1 MELLSL
7 RKIYSMIRFSEN
19 HSLKAH
25 NTFGIDTKAKYYFEF
40 TEQEDLEVFLNSN
53 NTWKEEKL
61 IVLGEGSNILFM
73 NDFDGLVIH
82 PNVPGMNS
90 VWEDRNHDW
99 IEVGAGEVW
108 DEFVEFAVNQGLGG
122 TENLSLIPGK
132 VGAAPVQN
140 IGAYGQEVCRLVEK
154 VKGYD
159 LEKGCAAEFSATEC
173 EFAYRNSVFKNYLK
187 NRFIITSVI
196 FRLDKFPEFNLG
208 YGQLEEKVKEK
219 GEATLHTIREAVI
232 EIRSSK
238 LPDVKEVG
246 NAGSFFKN
254 PVVDVL
260 LAEQIKSKYPEIP
273 FYPGGEGKI
282 KLAAGWLI
290 EQAGWKGKRIG
301 EAGVHEQQALVIV
314 NYGKATGK
322 EIYALSEE
330 ICKSVEEKFGLA
342 LEREVNCI

>member
-1 MELLSL
+1 M

-25 NTFGIDTKAKYYFEF
+25 NTFGIDAKAKYYFEF
-40 TEQEDLEVFLNSN
+40 TEPEDLQVFLNSN
-53 NTWKEEKL
+53 KSWKEEKL
-61 IVLGEGSNILFM
+61 IVLGEGSNLLFLS
-73 NDFDGLVIH
+73 DFDGLVIH

-90 VWEDRNHDW
+90 VWEDRNHEW
-99 IEVGAGEVW
+99 FEVGAGEVW
-108 DEFVEFAVNQGLGG
+108 DEFVEFAVNRGLGG
-122 TENLSLIPGK
+122 AENLSLIPGK

-154 VKGYD
+154 VKGFD
-159 LEKGCAAEFSATEC
+159 LEKGCAAEFNAAEC
-173 EFAYRNSVFKNYLK
+173 LFQYRNSIFKNYLK

-208 YGQLEEKVKEK
+208 YGQLEERVNEK
-219 GEATLHTIREAVI
+219 GEVNLHNVREAVI

-238 LPDVKEVG
+238 LPDVKEFG

-254 PVVDVL
+254 PVVEVA

-273 FYPGGEGKI
+273 VYPGGEGKI

-290 EQAGWKGKRIG
+290 EQAGWKGKRMG
-301 EAGVHEQQALVIV
+301 EAGVHEQQALVLV

-322 EIYALSEE
+322 AIYELSEAV
-330 ICKSVEEKFGLA
+330 CKSVEEKFGVT

>member
-25 NTFGIDTKAKYYFEF
+25 NTFGIDAKAKYYFEF
-40 TEQEDLEVFLNSN
+40 TELEDLEVFLNSN

-108 DEFVEFAVNQGLGG
+108 DEFVEFAVDQGLGG

-290 EQAGWKGKRIG
+290 EQSGWKGKRIG

-330 ICKSVEEKFGLA
+330 ICKSVEEKFGVA

>member
-1 MELLSL
+1 
-7 RKIYSMIRFSEN
+7 MIRFSEN

-25 NTFGIDTKAKYYFEF
+25 NTFGIDAKAKYYFEF
-40 TEQEDLEVFLNSN
+40 TELEDLQVFLNSN
-53 NTWKEEKL
+53 KTWQEEKL

-90 VWEDRNHDW
+90 VWEDRNHEW
-99 IEVGAGEVW
+99 FEVGAGEVW
-108 DEFVEFAVNQGLGG
+108 DEFVEFVVNQGLGG

-154 VKGYD
+154 VKGFD
-159 LEKGCAAEFSATEC
+159 LEKGCPVEYPATEC
-173 EFAYRNSVFKNYLK
+173 GFAYRNSVFKSYLK

-208 YGQLEEKVKEK
+208 YGQLEDKVKEK
-219 GEATLHTIREAVI
+219 GETNLRNIREAVI

-238 LPDVKEVG
+238 LPDVKELG

-254 PVVDVL
+254 PVVDVM

-290 EQAGWKGKRIG
+290 EQAGWKGKRISD
-301 EAGVHEQQALVIV
+301 AGVHEQQALVLV
-314 NYGKATGK
+314 NYGNATGK
-322 EIYALSEE
+322 EIYSLSED
-330 ICKSVEEKFGLA
+330 ICKSVEEKFGIS

>member
-1 MELLSL
+1 
-7 RKIYSMIRFSEN
+7 MIRFSEN

-25 NTFGIDTKAKYYFEF
+25 NTFGIEAKAKYYFEF
-40 TEQEDLEVFLNSN
+40 TELEDLQVFLNSN
-53 NTWKEEKL
+53 KSWKEEKL

-90 VWEDRNHDW
+90 VWEDRNHVW
-99 IEVGAGEVW
+99 FEVGAGEVW
-108 DEFVEFAVNQGLGG
+108 DEFVEFVVNQGLGG
-122 TENLSLIPGK
+122 AENLSLIPGK

-140 IGAYGQEVCRLVEK
+140 IGAYGQEVCRLIEK
-154 VKGYD
+154 VKGFD
-159 LEKGCAAEFSATEC
+159 LEKGCAVEYPATEC
-173 EFAYRNSVFKNYLK
+173 GFAYRNSVFKSYLK

-196 FRLDKFPEFNLG
+196 MRMDKFPEFNLG
-208 YGQLEEKVKEK
+208 YGQLEEKVKAK
-219 GEATLHTIREAVI
+219 GEANLHNIREAVI

-238 LPDVKEVG
+238 LPDVKELG

-254 PVVDVL
+254 PVVDMA
-260 LAEQIKSKYPEIP
+260 LAEQIKSKYPEVP

-301 EAGVHEQQALVIV
+301 DAGVHEQQALVLV
-314 NYGKATGK
+314 NYGNATGK
-322 EIYALSEE
+322 EIYELSEAV
-330 ICKSVEEKFGLA
+330 CQSVEEKFGVT

>member
-1 MELLSL
+1 
-7 RKIYSMIRFSEN
+7 MIRFSEN

-25 NTFGIDTKAKYYFEF
+25 NTFGIDAKAKYYFEF
-40 TEQEDLEVFLNSN
+40 TELEDLQVFLNSN
-53 NTWKEEKL
+53 KSRKEEKL

-90 VWEDRNHDW
+90 IWEDRNHEW
-99 IEVGAGEVW
+99 FEVGAGEVW

-122 TENLSLIPGK
+122 AENLSLIPGK
-132 VGAAPVQN
+132 MGAAPVQN

-154 VKGYD
+154 VKGFD
-159 LEKGCAAEFSATEC
+159 LEKGCAVEFPATEC
-173 EFAYRNSVFKNYLK
+173 GFAYRNSVFKNYLR

-196 FRLDKFPEFNLG
+196 LRMDKFPEFNLS
-208 YGQLEEKVKEK
+208 YGQLEEKVNEK
-219 GEATLHTIREAVI
+219 GGASLHNIREAVI

-238 LPDVKEVG
+238 LPDVKELG

-254 PVVDVL
+254 PVVDKKLADQL
-260 LAEQIKSKYPEIP
+260 LVTSPDIP
-273 FYPGGEGKI
+273 VYPGGEGKY

-301 EAGVHEQQALVIV
+301 DAGVHEQQALVLV
-314 NYGKATGK
+314 NYGNASGK
-322 EIYALSEE
+322 DIYALSEE
-330 ICKSVEEKFGLA
+330 ICKSVSEKFGVT

>member
-1 MELLSL
+1 
-7 RKIYSMIRFSEN
+7 MIRFSEN

-25 NTFGIDTKAKYYFEF
+25 NTFGIDAKAKYYFEF
-40 TEQEDLEVFLNSN
+40 TELEDLQVFLNSN
-53 NTWKEEKL
+53 KSWQEEKL

-73 NDFDGLVIH
+73 NDFDGLVIN

-90 VWEDRNHDW
+90 VWEDRNHEW
-99 IEVGAGEVW
+99 FEVGAGEVW
-108 DEFVEFAVNQGLGG
+108 DEFVEFVVNQGLGG
-122 TENLSLIPGK
+122 AENLSLIPGK
-132 VGAAPVQN
+132 VGATPVQN

-154 VKGYD
+154 VKGFD
-159 LEKGCAAEFSATEC
+159 LEKGCPVEYPATEC
-173 EFAYRNSVFKNYLK
+173 GFAYRNSVFKSYLK

-219 GEATLHTIREAVI
+219 GEANLRNIREAVI

-238 LPDVKEVG
+238 LPDVKELG

-254 PVVDVL
+254 PVVDVV
-260 LAEQIKSKYPEIP
+260 LAAQIKSRYPEIP
-273 FYPGGEGKI
+273 VYPGGEGKI

-301 EAGVHEQQALVIV
+301 DAGVHEQQALVIV
-314 NYGKATGK
+314 NYGNATGK
-322 EIYALSEE
+322 EIYSLSEE
-330 ICKSVEEKFGLA
+330 ICKSVEEKFGVS

>member
-19 HSLKAH
+19 HSLMAH
-25 NTFGIDTKAKYYFEF
+25 NTFGIDAKAKYYFEF
-40 TEQEDLEVFLNSN
+40 TELEDLEVFLNSN

-159 LEKGCAAEFSATEC
+159 LEKGCTAEFSATEC

-330 ICKSVEEKFGLA
+330 ICKSVEEKFGVA

>member
-1 MELLSL
+1 
-7 RKIYSMIRFSEN
+7 MIRFSEN

-25 NTFGIDTKAKYYFEF
+25 NTFGIEAKAKYYFEF
-40 TEQEDLEVFLNSN
+40 TELEDLQVFLNSN
-53 NTWKEEKL
+53 KSWKEEKL
-61 IVLGEGSNILFM
+61 IVLGAGSNILFM
-73 NDFDGLVIH
+73 NDFDGLVIN
-82 PNVPGMNS
+82 PNVPGMNP
-90 VWEDRNHDW
+90 VWEDRNHEW
-99 IEVGAGEVW
+99 FEVGAGEVW
-108 DEFVEFAVNQGLGG
+108 DEFVEFVVNQGLGG
-122 TENLSLIPGK
+122 AENLSLIPGK

-159 LEKGCAAEFSATEC
+159 LEKGCAVEYSATEC
-173 EFAYRNSVFKNYLK
+173 GFAYRNSVFKSYLK

-208 YGQLEEKVKEK
+208 YGQLEDKVKEK
-219 GEATLHTIREAVI
+219 GETNLRNIREAVI

-238 LPDVKEVG
+238 LPDIKELG

-254 PVVDVL
+254 PVVEVA

-273 FYPGGEGKI
+273 FYPGGESKI

-301 EAGVHEQQALVIV
+301 DAGVHEKQALVLV
-314 NYGKATGK
+314 NYGKVTGK
-322 EIYALSEE
+322 EIYELSED
-330 ICKSVEEKFGLA
+330 ICKSVEEKFGVS

>member
-1 MELLSL
+1 
-7 RKIYSMIRFSEN
+7 MIRFSEN

-25 NTFGIDTKAKYYFEF
+25 NTFGIDAKAKYYFEF
-40 TEQEDLEVFLNSN
+40 TELEDLEVFLNSN

-159 LEKGCAAEFSATEC
+159 LEKGCAAEFTATEC

-196 FRLDKFPEFNLG
+196 FRLDKFPKFNLG

-219 GEATLHTIREAVI
+219 GEATLHTIREVVI

-238 LPDVKEVG
+238 LPDVKELG

-314 NYGKATGK
+314 NYGNATGK

-330 ICKSVEEKFGLA
+330 ICKSVEEKFGVA

>member
-1 MELLSL
+1 
-7 RKIYSMIRFSEN
+7 MIRFSEN

-25 NTFGIDTKAKYYFEF
+25 NTFGIEAKAKYYFEF
-40 TEQEDLEVFLNSN
+40 TELEDLEVFLNSN
-53 NTWKEEKL
+53 KSWKEEKL

-90 VWEDRNHDW
+90 VWEDRNHEW
-99 IEVGAGEVW
+99 FEVGAGEVW
-108 DEFVEFAVNQGLGG
+108 DEFVEFVVNQGLGG
-122 TENLSLIPGK
+122 AENLSLIPGN
-132 VGAAPVQN
+132 VGATPVQN

-154 VKGYD
+154 VKGFD
-159 LEKGCAAEFSATEC
+159 LEKGCAVEYPATEC
-173 EFAYRNSVFKNYLK
+173 GFAYRNSVFKSYLK

-219 GEATLHTIREAVI
+219 GETNLHNIREAVI

-238 LPDVKEVG
+238 LPDVKELG

-254 PVVDVL
+254 PVVEVA

-273 FYPGGEGKI
+273 VYPGGEGKI

-301 EAGVHEQQALVIV
+301 DAGVHEQQALVLV
-314 NYGKATGK
+314 NYGNATGK
-322 EIYALSEE
+322 EIYSLSEE
-330 ICKSVEEKFGLA
+330 ICKSVEEKFGVT